1 MKYIKS
7 IFVVSVLFLLCSTVK
22 AQFVMPTAM
31 PLQQVQQATQQMQ
44 KSIQSMIPPA
54 NSDPTVKEIFK
65 KIEDTLQIKQGELK
79 AGEVRKSQDI
89 AKGFAPRAADADE
102 QAGALGNAT
111 NAGEV
116 KGNINTPDK
125 LLKEA
130 QKASE
135 TVEKITATATRELRE
150 RLDTVEI
157 FGFSYFRQK
166 DVKIFN
172 NAVDIKPP
180 NNYILG
186 VGDQIVVSIWGYAD
200 YNRLFYI
207 DKDGYIQQENIGRIY
222 LKGLTLEQAKGL
234 LRTRFANAYMIDKS
248 DFDVSINYSRVIT
261 INVVGDVENPGS
273 YTFPAINTAYN
284 ILAYVGGPTKSGTIR
299 DIQIKRDGKII
310 RTFDL
315 YKFLFTPEKQDDVFL
330 DNNDYIYVSAQK
342 NIVQIEGAINKAGR
356 YEMKPGETFE
366 DLLKF
371 CGNYKPDAFKKII
384 QIRRYEDNKQ
394 ILMDYNLDS
403 VKAIGGKVILQNGDL
418 ITVRA
423 IPETVKNYVEIK
435 GAVMLPGRYEW
446 REGDRV
452 FDLITRAQGL
462 KEDAYMEEAYLV
474 RTNFDDFRKHTYKIS
489 LQNIIDDKN
498 SEDNMVLTFRDAIEV
513 YSKTDFFDK
522 FDIEV
527 KGEVRNPRKFESE
540 KGLSLRDAIIMSN
553 GLQEEAL
560 LDKIIIYRVNDDLT
574 EKLIS
579 FSIDTTNN
587 YAALDTFKLKKR
599 DIIYVLKD
607 LRRIDQYF
615 IEVNGL
621 VRKADKFPYMENMTL
636 ADALILA
643 QGFKMGAASNRI
655 EIARIANY
663 DKAIS
668 QSVPTQ
674 VTILS
679 YSISKD
685 IGKDP
690 VANSIRLQPYDQV
703 YVRSTPEFEYQM
715 KVTLKGEVLYP
726 GDYVLTTKDEK
737 LASVIARAGGL
748 TRFAYA
754 DGARLK
760 RNEDGVG
767 DILTDLNLAL
777 KNKNSKFNYVLK
789 AGDVIE
795 IPAIKDLVSL
805 RGQFN
810 YPVEN
815 KPENLYVPYTEG
827 KDARFYIVKYGAGF
841 SDSARRIKTYVI
853 RPNGQILRTHRT
865 MFGKK
870 FPSVEKGSVIVI
882 PTKTSKVK
890 IPRIR
895 NANNG
900 QVVQNAVTGAIGAM
914 TSILM
919 LYLLFQTA
927 RNTKK

>member
-1 MKYIKS
+1 
-7 IFVVSVLFLLCSTVK
+7 
-22 AQFVMPTAM
+22 
-31 PLQQVQQATQQMQ
+31 
-44 KSIQSMIPPA
+44 
-54 NSDPTVKEIFK
+54 
-65 KIEDTLQIKQGELK
+65 
-79 AGEVRKSQDI
+79 
-89 AKGFAPRAADADE
+89 
-102 QAGALGNAT
+102 
-111 NAGEV
+111 
-116 KGNINTPDK
+116 
-125 LLKEA
+125 
-130 QKASE
+130 
-135 TVEKITATATRELRE
+135 
-150 RLDTVEI
+150 
-157 FGFSYFRQK
+157 
-166 DVKIFN
+166 
-172 NAVDIKPP
+172 
-180 NNYILG
+180 
-186 VGDQIVVSIWGYAD
+186 
-200 YNRLFYI
+200 
-207 DKDGYIQQENIGRIY
+207 
-222 LKGLTLEQAKGL
+222 
-234 LRTRFANAYMIDKS
+234 
-248 DFDVSINYSRVIT
+248 
-261 INVVGDVENPGS
+261 
-273 YTFPAINTAYN
+273 
-284 ILAYVGGPTKSGTIR
+284 
-299 DIQIKRDGKII
+299 
-310 RTFDL
+310 
-315 YKFLFTPEKQDDVFL
+315 
-330 DNNDYIYVSAQK
+330 
-342 NIVQIEGAINKAGR
+342 
-356 YEMKPGETFE
+356 
-366 DLLKF
+366 
-371 CGNYKPDAFKKII
+371 
-384 QIRRYEDNKQ
+384 
-394 ILMDYNLDS
+394 
-403 VKAIGGKVILQNGDL
+403 
-418 ITVRA
+418 
-423 IPETVKNYVEIK
+423 
-435 GAVMLPGRYEW
+435 
-446 REGDRV
+446 
-452 FDLITRAQGL
+452 
-462 KEDAYMEEAYLV
+462 
-474 RTNFDDFRKHTYKIS
+474 
-489 LQNIIDDKN
+489 
-498 SEDNMVLTFRDAIEV
+498 
-513 YSKTDFFDK
+513 
-522 FDIEV
+522 
-527 KGEVRNPRKFESE
+527 
-540 KGLSLRDAIIMSN
+540 
-553 GLQEEAL
+553 
-560 LDKIIIYRVNDDLT
+560 
-574 EKLIS
+574 
-579 FSIDTTNN
+579 
-587 YAALDTFKLKKR
+587 
-599 DIIYVLKD
+599 
-607 LRRIDQYF
+607 
-615 IEVNGL
+615 
-621 VRKADKFPYMENMTL
+621 
-636 ADALILA
+636 
-643 QGFKMGAASNRI
+643 MGAASNRI